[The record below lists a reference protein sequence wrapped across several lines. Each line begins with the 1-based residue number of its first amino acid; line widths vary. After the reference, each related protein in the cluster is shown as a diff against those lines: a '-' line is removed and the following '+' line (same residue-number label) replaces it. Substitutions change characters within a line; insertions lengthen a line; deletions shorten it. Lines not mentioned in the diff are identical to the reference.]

1 MTDVA
6 ALVARYA
13 CVQTLGIE
21 VVEVTAGHA
30 VARVR
35 IEERHLNFNGVGHG
49 GLTFT
54 LADTAFGYACN
65 SHGIM
70 AGGID
75 VHMIYSRG
83 VKLGDVLTATA
94 TEISRTARLGH
105 YRVDVTTADGS
116 LVAAMTGTAYIS
128 GKPHA

>member
-1 MTDVA
+1 MIDVA
-6 ALVARYA
+6 ALVARDA
-13 CVQTLGIE
+13 FVRALGIE
-21 VVEVTAGHA
+21 LVAVTSGHA

-65 SHGIM
+65 SYGIM

-75 VHMIYSRG
+75 VHMVYSRG
-83 VKLGDVLTATA
+83 VNLGDVLTASA
-94 TEISRTARLGH
+94 VEISRTARLAH
-105 YRVDVTTADGS
+105 YRIDVTTADGM